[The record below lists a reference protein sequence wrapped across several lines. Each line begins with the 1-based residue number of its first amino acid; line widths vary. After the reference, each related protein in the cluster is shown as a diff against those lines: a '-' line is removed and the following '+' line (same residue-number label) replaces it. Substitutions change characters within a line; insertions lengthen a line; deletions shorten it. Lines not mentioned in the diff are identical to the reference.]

1 MAIRTRTQT
10 RTQTRT
16 AAQKT
21 LNGDEHIEAT
31 FRLLHRGGHVLV
43 NPSDLD
49 DKERILWWTTGLEE
63 GVLTDDNIPEND
75 YRAVHDAM
83 HGK

>member
-1 MAIRTRTQT
+1 MAIRT

-21 LNGDEHIEAT
+21 LNGDGHIEAT

-49 DKERILWWTTGLEE
+49 EEHRILWWTTGLEE
-63 GVLTDDNIPEND
+63 GVFTDDSIPEKD
-75 YRAVHDAM
+75 YHAVYNAM